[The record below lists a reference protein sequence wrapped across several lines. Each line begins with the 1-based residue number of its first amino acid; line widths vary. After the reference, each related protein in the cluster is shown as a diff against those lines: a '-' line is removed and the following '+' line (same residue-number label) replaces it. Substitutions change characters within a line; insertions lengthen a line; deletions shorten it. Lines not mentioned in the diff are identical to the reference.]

1 MTSTCTVGFITHHL
15 WCCCGSEQWE
25 VVCRLIL
32 TPPLC
37 SLLLSLNIDIVPR
50 YSLMSELPV
59 CGWDTYNTVENR
71 SMLITVFIGFLITN
85 NIHWIHLFP
94 LNFSSACS
102 LLQGNKG
109 GVSARMSVYGHTI
122 CFLNCHLPAHMEN
135 SDQRMEDFESIL
147 QQQQFEGQAATGV
160 LDHEYVSSQKHRNFR
175 LMYKLWPKVR
185 RYLFALSRRSIKAE
199 TVAEPQSLTL
209 KRQDSTLWMS

>member
-37 SLLLSLNIDIVPR
+37 SLLLSLNIDIVPQ

-160 LDHEYVSSQKHRNFR
+160 LDHEYVSSQKHR
-175 LMYKLWPKVR
+175 
-185 RYLFALSRRSIKAE
+185 
-199 TVAEPQSLTL
+199 TL
-209 KRQDSTLWMS
+209 G